1 MNKHIKFIKKLI
13 GIVLFI
19 VTVLL
24 YLSVNYT
31 TAVNLSSIKRP
42 LGDKPTTAAKK
53 ATKKKVP
60 IEEAGSNMYNVTALY
75 PFFEKL
81 VALDNFHDRK
91 LNIVHIGDSHIQAD
105 VMTNIVRGK
114 LQEAFGNGGL
124 GLVFPYSLLK
134 TNGGRNVSF
143 SSNIV
148 WNGEK
153 NSDLS
158 GISGYAL

>member
-13 GIVLFI
+13 TTPLFI

-53 ATKKKVP
+53 ATKKKLP

-75 PFFEKL
+75 PLF
-81 VALDNFHDRK
+81 
-91 LNIVHIGDSHIQAD
+91 
-105 VMTNIVRGK
+105 
-114 LQEAFGNGGL
+114 
-124 GLVFPYSLLK
+124 
-134 TNGGRNVSF
+134 
-143 SSNIV
+143 
-148 WNGEK
+148 
-153 NSDLS
+153 
-158 GISGYAL
+158 